1 MTINKAIIA
10 GRITKDIELQYSARN
25 MAFTKFSVALDRYNG
40 KDKENTTDFINCIA
54 FGKNAESLSKYYG
67 KGRKVIIDGNI
78 KTGSYEKA
86 DGTKVY
92 TTDVVVEKVDFA
104 DSKKNDDEISTDG
117 FTPIEADDD
126 LPF

>member
-1 MTINKAIIA
+1 MTINKVIIA
-10 GRITKDIELQYSARN
+10 GRITKDIELNYSASN

-40 KDKENTTDFINCIA
+40 QGKENTTDFINCVT
-54 FGKNAESLSKYYG
+54 FGKTAESISKFLG
-67 KGRKVIIDGNI
+67 KGRKIIVEGNI
-78 KTGSYEKA
+78 KTGSYDK

-92 TTDVVVEKVDFA
+92 TTDVLIEKWDFA